1 MRSIFTIAVQ
11 DLRLTMTDRG
21 AVLWMTLLPIVFATF
36 FGVVMGGSDSPATSA
51 ASLTVVD
58 NDGSPISRA
67 LINDL
72 EGDGVQVTELT
83 PEERSTT
90 EGVPRTLVI
99 PAGFADGVLSGNQ
112 QVLRLEKEPDTS
124 QEAAL
129 VAQARVLAAVTRL
142 IGRLVKASEGVDA
155 GIPVSADELARIEI
169 QADIVQVE
177 TTVAGRATVIPGGF
191 AQSIPGMAV
200 MFVMLVALTYG
211 AASIS
216 AERTSGNLR
225 RLVTAPVSRSEIVF
239 GKITGRF
246 FIAAVQITLLMAFGI
261 VANRVLGIFI
271 GDHPFQ
277 TWLVLLI
284 YAAVV
289 APLGVA
295 LGAWVSDPDRAA
307 SIGVILT
314 MVMAALGGCWWP
326 LEVVS
331 KPLKTVAL
339 LIPTGWAMSTL
350 HGLISFGQNLGDLG
364 LNLVVLASFAAFFS
378 LLASRSLRI
387 D

>member
-1 MRSIFTIAVQ
+1 
-11 DLRLTMTDRG
+11 
-21 AVLWMTLLPIVFATF
+21 MTLLPLVFATF
-36 FGVVMGGSDSPATSA
+36 FGVVMGGSGSPATA
-51 ASLTVVD
+51 NASLTVVD
-58 NDGSPISRA
+58 HDGSPLSSI
-67 LINDL
+67 LIDDL
-72 EGDGVQVTELT
+72 EGEGVKITELT
-83 PEERSTT
+83 PEDRKSA
-90 EGVPRTLVI
+90 EGVVRTLVI
-99 PAGFADGVLSGNQ
+99 PAGFADGLLSGEQ
-112 QVLRLEKEPDTS
+112 QTLRLEKEPDTS

-129 VAQARVLAAVTRL
+129 VAQARVLAATTRL
-142 IGRLVKASEGVDA
+142 IGRLVQASEGVEGGA
-155 GIPVSADELARIEI
+155 PLPLEAVTGIEI
-169 QADIVQVE
+169 KGDLVTVE
-177 TTVAGRATVIPGGF
+177 TSVAGRATVIPGGF

-216 AERTSGNLR
+216 AERRSGNLR

-239 GKITGRF
+239 GKIVGRF
-246 FIAAVQITLLMAFGI
+246 LVAVVQITLLVVAGV
-261 VANRVLGIFI
+261 VANRVFGIFI

-277 TWLVLLI
+277 MWLVLLL

-295 LGAWVSDPDRAA
+295 LGAWISDPDRAA

-314 MVMAALGGCWWP
+314 MMMAALGGCWWP

-339 LIPTGWAMSTL
+339 MIPTGWAMNTL
-350 HGLISFGQNLGDLG
+350 HGLISFGQNLGDLKS
-364 LNLVVLASFAAFFS
+364 NLLVLVGFAVGFCVLAT
-378 LLASRSLRI
+378 RSLRI